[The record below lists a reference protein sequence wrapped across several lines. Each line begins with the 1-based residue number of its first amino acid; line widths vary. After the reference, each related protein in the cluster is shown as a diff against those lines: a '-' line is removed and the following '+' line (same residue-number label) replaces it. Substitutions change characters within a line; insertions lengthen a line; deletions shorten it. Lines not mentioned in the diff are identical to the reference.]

1 MRRPRKSARCWE
13 SGPIAVEVEQVSRLR
28 RQPWSLLRHQAQRR
42 RQVGAYRISENIL
55 RETPIA
61 MSADAGASREFE
73 YIVVGSGAGGGPVAA
88 NLAEA
93 GHTVLLLEAG
103 GDPSVGDNRLPEEY
117 QVPAFHPFASEN
129 EAMKW
134 DFYVRHYADNEQQAR
149 DCKFI
154 RERDGV
160 LYPRAGTLGGCTAHN
175 AMILVYPHNADWDH
189 IAEITG
195 DPSWKARNMRKY
207 FRRMEDC
214 HHRPVWRC
222 LYKLVRFNLTGHG
235 FWWLAYDAKS
245 DRGGVQRPSFKRI
258 LRRSAIE
265 AFKESPHIGRA
276 DPVVLSGPWR
286 SQRRQA
292 D

>member
-1 MRRPRKSARCWE
+1 
-13 SGPIAVEVEQVSRLR
+13 
-28 RQPWSLLRHQAQRR
+28 
-42 RQVGAYRISENIL
+42 
-55 RETPIA
+55 
-61 MSADAGASREFE
+61 MSAETSASREFE

-103 GDPSVGDNRLPEEY
+103 GDPVLSGENRLPEEY
-117 QVPAFHPFASEN
+117 EVPGFHPLASEN

-134 DFYVRHYADNEQQAR
+134 DFYVRHYADNEQQVR

-175 AMILVYPHNADWDH
+175 AMILVYPHDADSNH

-214 HHRPVWRC
+214 HHRPVWRW

-235 FWWLAYDAKS
+235 F
-245 DRGGVQRPSFKRI
+245 GGW
-258 LRRSAIE
+258 LRR
-265 AFKESPHIGRA
+265 KR
-276 DPVVLSGPWR
+276 R
-286 SQRRQA
+286 SR
-292 D
+292 